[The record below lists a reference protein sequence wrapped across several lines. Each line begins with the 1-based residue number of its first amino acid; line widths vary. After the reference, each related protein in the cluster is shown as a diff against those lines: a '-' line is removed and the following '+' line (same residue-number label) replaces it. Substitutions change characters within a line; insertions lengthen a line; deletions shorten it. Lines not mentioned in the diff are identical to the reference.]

1 MKDLFN
7 SQHIWKLKDWMRD
20 KVDFDKLGVNRRALY
35 MIECNP
41 EISAWPYLSQFPDAL
56 YLLKK
61 NPDKIHW
68 NSFNKNDSSYF
79 FIKNKYPDHLDQKYV
94 YRFPSAIKY
103 IEEQIQHH
111 IQDVNWEYLS
121 WNPSA
126 IHLLKRYRDK
136 IKWNYLAMNPNPEA
150 VDLMKEEMEE
160 ILQNPNDEKYRL
172 FWYCLI
178 GNSYNPR
185 VKEIFIEYIDR
196 IKDPNMHRI
205 TERRDVELLPYFE
218 KKIQEILLKMDLG
231 IHLDTIVDFDMK
243 LLSKNPIAVDL
254 LLKYEK
260 IIDWYSF
267 SVNPNPKAIAYLK
280 EHPEKIQWN
289 FMVENR
295 SDEAMELVKEKV
307 IKGDISGFILKGLSG
322 NPYIFQ
328 LDYDFLFNRMNIIR
342 EELIEKAWHPLR
354 FEKWCI

>member
-7 SQHIWKLKDWMRD
+7 SQHIWKLKDWMKE
-20 KVDFDKLGVNRRALY
+20 KVDFQRLGFNTRAYY
-35 MIECNP
+35 MIQCNP
-41 EISAWPYLSQFPDAL
+41 DISEWKYLSQMPDAL
-56 YLLKK
+56 YLLEK
-61 NPDKIHW
+61 NPDKISW

-79 FIKNKYPDHLDQKYV
+79 FLKNRYPEHLDPKYL
-94 YRFPSAIKY
+94 YRFPSALPF
-103 IEEQIQHH
+103 IEKQIQKNS
-111 IQDVNWEYLS
+111 QEVDWMYLS

-126 IHLLKRYRDK
+126 IHLLKKHRDK
-136 IKWNYLAMNPNPEA
+136 IKWNYLAMNSNPEA

-160 ILQNPNDEKYRL
+160 ILQNPNEEKYRM

-178 GNSYNPR
+178 GNQSNPR
-185 VKEIFIEYIDR
+185 VKEIFIENLNR
-196 IKDPNMHRI
+196 IQDPNMKRI
-205 TERRDVELLPYFE
+205 TERRDIELLPFFE
-218 KKIQEILLKMDLG
+218 KKIQEIIVKMDLG
-231 IHLDTIVDFDMK
+231 IELGNIINFDVR

-307 IKGDISGFILKGLSG
+307 IKGEITDFTLKGLSG

-342 EELIEKAWHPLR
+342 EELMEKAWHPLR
-354 FEKWCI
+354 FENWCI